1 MELEDKLYDEITAL
15 CSEGDELVDNSKYDD
30 ALTKYREALNLLP
43 KPVEQWEAAVWI
55 YTAIGDTYFWK
66 KEYETAIHYLFNA
79 YNCPDGFSNPFINMR
94 LGQCFFEANNSSKA
108 TEYLLHAYML
118 NGKEIFEYEDEKYFK
133 HLSSNVKL

>member
-79 YNCPDGFSNPFINMR
+79 YNCPDGFSNPFIIMR